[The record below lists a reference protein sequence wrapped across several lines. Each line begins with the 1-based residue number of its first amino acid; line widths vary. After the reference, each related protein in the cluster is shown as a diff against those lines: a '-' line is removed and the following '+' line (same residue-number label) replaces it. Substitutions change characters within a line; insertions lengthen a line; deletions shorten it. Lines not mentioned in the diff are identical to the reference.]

1 MSLPLMPKAVAVW
14 LVDNTSLSFDQIAD
28 FTGLHSLEVSGIA
41 DGEVAQGLKGR
52 DPIAT
57 GELTRDSIARCEKDP
72 KARLRLQPRV
82 NIPESKR
89 KGPKY
94 TPLSKRK
101 ERPAAILWLIRNHPE
116 LTDAQISRLVGT
128 TKPTIQALRNKTHWD
143 YANITPVDPVALG
156 MCRQTELDE
165 AVAKSAPKRQE
176 LDAEARTEGALMST
190 EESLADPMMAEEEE
204 DESYTSREDSARAP
218 DDFFNLPKGGDEE
231 EEEEEDE
238 PRF

>member
-28 FTGLHSLEVSGIA
+28 FTGMHSLEISGIA

-72 KARLRLQPRV
+72 KARLKLQPRV
-82 NIPESKR
+82 KVPEVKR

-94 TPLSKRK
+94 TPLSKRQ

-128 TKPTIQALRNKTHWD
+128 TK
-143 YANITPVDPVALG
+143 LG

-165 AVAKSAPKRQE
+165 AVAKSAPKR
-176 LDAEARTEGALMST
+176 EAMDEQTREEGALMST
-190 EESLADPMMAEEEE
+190 EESLADPALDD
-204 DESYTSREDSARAP
+204 DEMTIEPDDSGRAP
-218 DDFFNLPKGGDEE
+218 DDFFNLPKGGA
-231 EEEEEDE
+231 EEDE
-238 PRF
+238 EKL